1 MKKIFVF
8 AVLVLSAAFAN
19 AQSEDSVK
27 MILDNYFENIGGR
40 DAWRELKGVKMSAEI
55 SQGGMS
61 IPIETYQ
68 MADGRSATKI
78 SFQGMNM
85 SQGVFDGET
94 LWGTNWMSMEAEKSE
109 SEATENMKRN
119 AKRGVIPFL
128 DYEDKGY
135 TVEYMGAETV
145 EGVECYKLKMNEG
158 KMLADGEE
166 VDNISIT
173 YFDQENFVP
182 IKAEQEIMA
191 GELKGQMTF
200 SLFSDYDE
208 VDGLFFAFSMTSG
221 TAMGEQTIEWDEIE
235 LNPKVKDE
243 LFAFP
248 GE

>member
-8 AVLVLSAAFAN
+8 AVLLLSAAFAN

-40 DAWRELKGVKMSAEI
+40 DAWRELKGVKMSAELDQ
-55 SQGGMS
+55 QGMT

-119 AKRGVIPFL
+119 AKSGISPFL
-128 DYEDKGY
+128 DFDKKGY
-135 TVEYMGAETV
+135 TIEYMGTETV
-145 EGVECYKLKMNEG
+145 EGVECYKLQLNQG
-158 KMLADGEE
+158 KILADGEE
-166 VDNISIT
+166 VDNIST
-173 YFDQENFVP
+173 AYFDQENFVI
-182 IKAEQEIMA
+182 IKSEQEIMS
-191 GELKGQMTF
+191 GEMKGQTTF
-200 SLFSDYDE
+200 QLFSDYDE
-208 VDGLFFAFSMTSG
+208 VDGLFFAFSMTTGSS
-221 TAMGEQTIEWDEIE
+221 MGEQTIEWDEIE
-235 LNPKVKDE
+235 VNPKVKDE

>member
-8 AVLVLSAAFAN
+8 AVLALSTAFAN

-40 DAWRELKGVKMSAEI
+40 DAWRELKGVKMSAEV

-61 IPIETYQ
+61 IPVEVYQ

-78 SFQGMNM
+78 SFQGMDI

-94 LWGTNWMSMEAEKSE
+94 LWSTNFMSMEAEKSE

-119 AKRGVIPFL
+119 SKSGVSPFL
-128 DYEDKGY
+128 DYEEKGY
-135 TVEYMGAETV
+135 TVEYLGTETV
-145 EGVECYKLKMNEG
+145 EGVECYKLKMNQG
-158 KMLADGEE
+158 KILADGEE

-182 IKAEQEIMA
+182 IKTEQEIMS
-191 GELKGQMTF
+191 GEMKGQMTF
-200 SLFSDYDE
+200 ALFSDYDE
-208 VDGLFFAFSMTSG
+208 VDGLFFAFSMTNGSS
-221 TAMGEQTIEWDEIE
+221 MGEQTIEWDEIE
-235 LNPKVKDE
+235 LNPEVTDE